1 MKPRDRV
8 AGIGR
13 LLDLKHELD
22 LQALAQV
29 TARRADVSRAVS
41 ELDALLAA
49 RAGADDISAVAGN
62 DALWAARA
70 ARQRQEKLTQLQDLE
85 REEALK
91 RRQAELSFGR
101 TDVFRKLAGK
111 LEV

>member
-22 LQALAQV
+22 LQALAHVNAQRTGV
-29 TARRADVSRAVS
+29 QRVLSD
-41 ELDALLAA
+41 LDQQLAA
-49 RAGADDISAVAGN
+49 RAGADDISAMAGN
-62 DALWAARA
+62 DAVWAARA
-70 ARQRQEKLTQLQDLE
+70 AVQRHEKLTQLQELD